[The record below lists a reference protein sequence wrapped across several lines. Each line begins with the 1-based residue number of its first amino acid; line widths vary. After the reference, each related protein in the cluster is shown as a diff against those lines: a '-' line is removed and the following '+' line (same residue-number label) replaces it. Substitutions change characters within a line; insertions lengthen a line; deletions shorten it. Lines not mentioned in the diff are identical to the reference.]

1 MQDDISFTL
10 YGLNP
15 ATAYQAVVCR
25 PFFLDVDIVDP
36 IGLWQCGFCAV
47 CFQTDRLVIRFE
59 ETSVIRLNDTHVNLT
74 CRVTANVDDIFIEW
88 SAISTVPGERPRRRF
103 LFNGGRYNGQRV
115 LIDLRDETVSL
126 GPRIEFGVASVLVA
140 PSSILEGDIRC
151 DASSQFDSRR
161 SMPGAFQGTYNLLP
175 LS

>member
-1 MQDDISFTL
+1 M
-10 YGLNP
+10 
-15 ATAYQAVVCR
+15 
-25 PFFLDVDIVDP
+25 
-36 IGLWQCGFCAV
+36 
-47 CFQTDRLVIRFE
+47 
-59 ETSVIRLNDTHVNLT
+59 
-74 CRVTANVDDIFIEW
+74 DDIFIEW